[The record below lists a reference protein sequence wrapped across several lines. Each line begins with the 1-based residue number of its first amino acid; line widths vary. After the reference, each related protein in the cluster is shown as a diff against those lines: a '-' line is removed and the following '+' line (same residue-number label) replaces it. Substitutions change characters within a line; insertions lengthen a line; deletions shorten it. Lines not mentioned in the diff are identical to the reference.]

1 VDKAGAKEQRRVE
14 KNERRVSKDRA
25 RRAGSIGASGQLPET
40 AASAAVPLPT
50 VAEDRPAS
58 PISRDLVCPA
68 VYAPFHALKL

>member
-1 VDKAGAKEQRRVE
+1 ME
-14 KNERRVSKDRA
+14 KNEWRVSKERA

-58 PISRDLVCPA
+58 PVSKDLVCPL
-68 VYAPFHALKL
+68 VYAVILVLVA